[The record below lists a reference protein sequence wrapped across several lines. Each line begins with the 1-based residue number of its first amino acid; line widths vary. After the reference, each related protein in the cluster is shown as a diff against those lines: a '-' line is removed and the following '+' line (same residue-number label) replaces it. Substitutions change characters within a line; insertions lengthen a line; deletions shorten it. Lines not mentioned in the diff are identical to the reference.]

1 MENKEQILETAM
13 RAALNRKEYTKKLL
27 SDFQTDR
34 YRTAYEDACEECF
47 QACERL
53 LKYYKEVKN
62 VKTGL

>member
-1 MENKEQILETAM
+1 M

-53 LKYYKEVKN
+53 LKYYKGVKN